1 MIHSNYY
8 YLVIKLRQVELPI
21 LATLNKGKS
30 LRILHLSDLHL
41 TPKQKNKISDLKEL
55 SSLDPDLTVVT
66 GDFLAHRDSV
76 PAVIDALGGLLQ
88 KPGFFVFGSN
98 DYYAPTIKNPIS
110 YLFSDSSGSRL
121 GAKLP
126 WLKLQSE
133 LVKAG
138 WLNLNQRKLT
148 TSINGI
154 TIEARGTD
162 DAHLKRDDY
171 EAVSGKRNPDA
182 QLSIGVTHAPYA
194 RLLNA
199 MHEDKLDLI
208 IAGHTHG
215 GQVRLPLPNF
225 LGGSR
230 ALTTNCDLPTW
241 RARGLSKIGDQP
253 WLHVSAGIGTSPF
266 APFRLASPPE
276 ATLLT
281 LSEILN

>member
-1 MIHSNYY
+1 M
-8 YLVIKLRQVELPI
+8 IKLRQVELPI
-21 LATLNKGKS
+21 FTNGQS

-41 TPKQKNKISDLKEL
+41 TPKQKNKIADLKKL
-55 SSLDPDLTVVT
+55 SSLDPDLTIVT
-66 GDFLAHRDSV
+66 GDFLAHQDSV
-76 PAVIDALGGLLQ
+76 PTVIDALGGLLH

-98 DYYAPTIKNPIS
+98 DYFAPTIKNPIS
-110 YLFSDSSGSRL
+110 YLFSTSSGGRL
-121 GAKLP
+121 GRNLP
-126 WLKLQSE
+126 WLKLQNE

-138 WLNLNQRKLT
+138 WLNLNQRKLV

-162 DAHLKRDDY
+162 DAHLNRDDY
-171 EAVSGKRNPDA
+171 EAVSGKRNPDV

-194 RLLNA
+194 RLLDA
-199 MHEDKLDLI
+199 MAKDNLDLI

-215 GQVRLPLPNF
+215 GQVRLPLPKF

-241 RARGLSKIGDQP
+241 RARGLSKVADHP
-253 WLHVSAGIGTSPF
+253 WLHISAGVGTSPF

-281 LSEILN
+281 LVNP